1 MDIQYLESDGVTF
14 AEVTG
19 EKKSIRDMASIMD
32 LIGDIAFNHHCDR
45 VLVEREMIDESF
57 FDLKSGFAGELTQK
71 ITNYRM
77 KLAVVGEFNLL
88 ESLALKAYLYES
100 NLGKTVRFT
109 PDRDAAI
116 AWLKKA

>member
-1 MDIQYLESDGVTF
+1 MDIQYIESDGVTF

-32 LIGDIAFNHHCDR
+32 LIGDIAFNHRCDK
-45 VLVEREMIDESF
+45 VLVDRKLIDESF

-77 KLAVVGEFNLL
+77 KLAVVGDFSWV
-88 ESLALKAYLYES
+88 ESLALKAYIYES

-109 PDRDAAI
+109 SDRDAAV
-116 AWLKKA
+116 AWLKKV